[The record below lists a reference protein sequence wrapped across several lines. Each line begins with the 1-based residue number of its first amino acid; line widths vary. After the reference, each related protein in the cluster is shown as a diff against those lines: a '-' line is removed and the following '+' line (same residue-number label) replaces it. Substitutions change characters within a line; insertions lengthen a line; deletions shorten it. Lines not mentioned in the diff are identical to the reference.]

1 MKNNRV
7 TKIKEA
13 LDIYENL
20 YDKAKATIK
29 RLGIHCWE
37 IKDIRRVSLTSKFRY
52 GFEDIIRYA
61 KEPLM
66 YVYFDKDSYGSMS
79 EIIIPIEWLF
89 KKDLLPNDLVIWKAE
104 IQETKKRYLAAQK
117 AKRDAQ
123 NKARKEEKERETYRI
138 LKNKFEGEQ

>member
-29 RLGIHCWE
+29 RLDIHCWE
-37 IKDIRRVSLTSKFRY
+37 IKDIRRATPTSKFRY

-66 YVYFDKDSYGSMS
+66 YVYFDKDGFDSMG

-89 KKDLLPNDLVIWKAE
+89 KENLLPNDLVIWNAE
-104 IQETKKRYLAAQK
+104 IQETKQKYLAEQK
-117 AKRDAQ
+117 AKRNAR
-123 NKARKEEKERETYRI
+123 NKARKEKTEWETYQI
-138 LKNKFEGEQ
+138 LKKKFEGEQ